1 MKTVAGTWTL
11 AQARALWWQKQAI
24 GDATREGSL
33 GAVIGESGWLR
44 TLGGSDVYLAARARR
59 PGLARAELDAAAL
72 AGELRVVPAARGC
85 IYLVPAG
92 VVGDLMALNAE
103 GWRKSAERD
112 LAKAGSSM
120 QVVEELAQAV
130 LGALDRPL
138 TTEALRKALPAG
150 AIPSFGE
157 AGKKVGMSSPLPL
170 ALRLL
175 ELDGRV
181 ERTLEGGRLDSDR
194 YLWRRAAGKGKGK
207 GKAAGGREHSS
218 EHPIDTLAGAFLG
231 FAGPVTMAQLAS
243 WSGRAQRELAPSL
256 ERLGAAAIT
265 VEGMGQAWVLPG
277 DLEAVQGAPPPSGLA
292 LLAFEDNYLAPHGLG
307 VVADPRHHGIQVDL
321 WGSSKP
327 EAIGAAQHVLSR
339 TIAVDGLMAGFWEVD
354 PRTEGAVWMTFDPAP
369 KALARRIEEET
380 LLAARFLLRE
390 LGHAR
395 VFTLDTM
402 ELVQERADRIAK
414 LRDSGR
420 TAGAAKP
427 PAKAASKAPA
437 KAAKAKAGKT
447 KAATPAKAAKAKAK
461 AKAATKPAKVAAKK
475 R

>member
-1 MKTVAGTWTL
+1 MKPAAGTWTL
-11 AQARALWWQKQAI
+11 AQARALWWQTQGI

-59 PGLARAELDAAAL
+59 PGLARAELDAAVD

-92 VVGDLMALNAE
+92 VVGDLMALNAL

-112 LAKAGSSM
+112 LAKVGSSM
-120 QVVEELAQAV
+120 QVVEALAQAV

-157 AGKKVGMSSPLPL
+157 AGKKAGLSSPLPL

-175 ELDGRV
+175 EFDGRV

-194 YLWRRAAGKGKGK
+194 YLWRRAT
-207 GKAAGGREHSS
+207 AAGNGKRD
-218 EHPIDTLAGAFLG
+218 HPIDTLAGAFLG
-231 FAGPVTMAQLAS
+231 FAGPATMAQLAA
-243 WSGRAQRELAPSL
+243 WSGRAQRELAPAL
-256 ERLGAAAIT
+256 ERLGAAAVT
-265 VEGMGQAWVLPG
+265 VEGLGPAWVLPG
-277 DLEAVQGAPPPSGLA
+277 TLGAGRGAPPPRGLA
-292 LLAFEDNYLAPHGLG
+292 LLAFEDNYLAAHGLG
-307 VVADPRHHGIQVDL
+307 AVADPRHHAIQVDL

-339 TIAVDGLMAGFWEVD
+339 TIVVDGLVAGFWEVD

-369 KALARRIEEET
+369 KALERRIEEET

-402 ELVQERADRIAK
+402 ALVQERADRIAK
-414 LRDSGR
+414 LRDGGR
-420 TAGAAKP
+420 KAAARAAQAKSP
-427 PAKAASKAPA
+427 ARPAKAAA
-437 KAAKAKAGKT
+437 KQ
-447 KAATPAKAAKAKAK
+447 
-461 AKAATKPAKVAAKK
+461 